1 MIGTHRPG
9 QGLDSPHLHQF
20 VLRTDD
26 EGEEAVL
33 PAEKGRNDD
42 PPLLDLVSSPNRE
55 SCLRRL
61 RNLDPPESVGI
72 VLSTRG
78 KRYKPATACISQDG
92 QPRLSW

>member
-1 MIGTHRPG
+1 MIGTHRSG

-26 EGEEAVL
+26 EGEKAGL
-33 PAEKGRNDD
+33 PAEKGRNYG
-42 PPLLDLVSSPNRE
+42 PPLLDLVSSQNRE